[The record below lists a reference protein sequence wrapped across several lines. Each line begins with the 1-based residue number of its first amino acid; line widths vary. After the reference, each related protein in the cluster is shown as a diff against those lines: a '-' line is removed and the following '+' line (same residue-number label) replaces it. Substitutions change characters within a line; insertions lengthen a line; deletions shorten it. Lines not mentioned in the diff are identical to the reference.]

1 MRSAWIR
8 TGHGLVVGV
17 LGVVLLFAFG
27 CRKSKTRQEEE
38 AHEAENRLQESEM
51 RRQAGEAGNR
61 QQYEGAKQL
70 IGQRKYDEAWKQF
83 EDVSNRD
90 AKIGFEFE
98 LYRSETLPSQLFRV
112 ADELA
117 KIKSYQFEA
126 ASRKRVNYNFHEA
139 MRTLVFVRDHIEK
152 KRGEAEKKIKYLR
165 KLKAGDDKYWMA
177 LQLIEQYKR
186 AEGIRML
193 EEVRDNYKGTPY
205 YDHAVRKLVEL
216 QPPEEGP
223 PR

>member
-8 TGHGLVVGV
+8 TGHGLAIGAVSVALV
-17 LGVVLLFAFG
+17 LGSG

-38 AHEAENRLQESEM
+38 EREAQNRLQEGKMEE
-51 RRQAGEAGNR
+51 QEAESGNR
-61 QQYEGAKQL
+61 QQYERAKQL
-70 IGQRKYDEAWKQF
+70 MGQRKYDEAWKQF

-90 AKIGFEFE
+90 PKIGFEFDI
-98 LYRSETLPSQLFRV
+98 YKSETLPSQLFRV

-117 KIKSYQFEA
+117 KIKPYQFKPA
-126 ASRKRVNYNFHEA
+126 YRKRVNYNFNEA
-139 MRTLVFVRDHIEK
+139 MLTLAFVRDHIEK
-152 KRGEAEKKIKYLR
+152 KRGQAEKKIKYLR

-186 AEGIRML
+186 AEGIRL
-193 EEVRDNYKGTPY
+193 FEEVRDNYKGTPY
-205 YDHAVRKLVEL
+205 YDFAVRKLVEL
-216 QPPEEGP
+216 QPPEDGP